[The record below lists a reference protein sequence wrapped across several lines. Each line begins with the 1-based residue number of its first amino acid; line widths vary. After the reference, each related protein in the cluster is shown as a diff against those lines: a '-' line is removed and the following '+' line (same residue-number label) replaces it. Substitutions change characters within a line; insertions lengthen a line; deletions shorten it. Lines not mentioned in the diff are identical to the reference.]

1 MIKGII
7 FDCFG
12 VLIASDLQMRIDAV
26 AKVNPDAGKSLTDI
40 VKAIDRGMLT
50 RDEAI
55 PEMAKLMGVD
65 PEELLRG
72 MTDSLVKN
80 TDLTAFIRT
89 LRPKYKVAMLS
100 NVSGRDRL
108 DQLFDLGE
116 LDELFDV
123 VVASGDVGVIKP
135 EPEIYQLTIEKL
147 GIDPK
152 DCVMIDD
159 LESYCNGAE
168 AVGIHAIQFTST
180 SQAVADLEALID
192 RENQTD

>member
-1 MIKGII
+1 MIQGII

-26 AKVNPDAGKSLTDI
+26 AKVDPDAGRSLTDI
-40 VKAIDRGMLT
+40 LKAIDRGMLS
-50 RDEAI
+50 REEAT
-55 PEMAKLMGVD
+55 PEMAKLMQVD
-65 PEELLRG
+65 SEELARS
-72 MTDSLVKN
+72 MNDSLVKN
-80 TDLTAFIRT
+80 TELTAYIRT
-89 LRPKYKVAMLS
+89 LRSKYKLAMLS

-108 DQLFDLGE
+108 DQLFDPGE

-135 EPEIYQLTIEKL
+135 ESEIYQLTTEKL
-147 GIDPK
+147 GVDPK

-159 LESYCNGAE
+159 LPSYCKGAE
-168 AVGIHAIQFTST
+168 AVGIRAIQFTST
-180 SQAVADLEALID
+180 PQAIADLEALID

>member
-1 MIKGII
+1 MIQGII

-26 AKVNPDAGKSLTDI
+26 AKVNPDAGRSLTDI
-40 VKAIDRGMLT
+40 LKAVDRGMIT
-50 RDEAI
+50 REEAN
-55 PEMAKLMGVD
+55 PQMAKLMKVD
-65 PEELLRG
+65 PEELIRG
-72 MTDSLVKN
+72 MSDGLVKN
-80 TDLTAFIRT
+80 TDLTAYIRT

-108 DQLFDLGE
+108 EQLFDQGE
-116 LDELFDV
+116 LDELFNV

-147 GIDPK
+147 GVEPK
-152 DCVMIDD
+152 NCVMIDD
-159 LESYCNGAE
+159 LLGYCKGAE

-180 SQAVADLEALID
+180 AQAVADLEALID